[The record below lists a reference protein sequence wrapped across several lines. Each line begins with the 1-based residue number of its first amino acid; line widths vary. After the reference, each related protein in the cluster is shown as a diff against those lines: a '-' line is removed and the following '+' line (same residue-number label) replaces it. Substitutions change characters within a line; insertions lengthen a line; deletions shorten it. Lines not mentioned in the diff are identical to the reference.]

1 MAICAVSAA
10 AIGATAATGAT
21 AEAASSTLAPL
32 HQVNG
37 QKIDGAYIV
46 VLKNSTDG
54 GVVAQRHGV
63 AAQRVFSH
71 ALHGFAARLST
82 TQLAHIRQDSS
93 VAYVE
98 PDSVV
103 TANAKP
109 TPPSSGAAPGTSTS
123 RRADNGPVSGNSVET
138 GATWGLDRVDQPYRP
153 LNGLY
158 RYTSTGSGVTAYI
171 IDTGIYTAH
180 SDFGGR
186 ASGGFT
192 AISDGRGSN
201 DCHGHGTHVAGTVG
215 GTRYGVA
222 KGVRLVAVRV
232 LDCAGNGSL
241 SGVISGI
248 DWVTYVHTG
257 PSVANM
263 SLGGGY
269 SAALNDA
276 VTNSIASGVTYSVAA
291 GNSGDNAC
299 NYSPASTPGALTVA
313 ATDSTDTKPVWSDF
327 GSCVDVFAPGVSI
340 TSDWIGSTTATNTIS
355 GTSMATPHVTGLAA
369 LYLQDAPYSTPAT
382 VNRVITTDAVTGVV
396 SNPAGSPNRL
406 ARKWNSSLS
415 GTGATSYEPDGA
427 YWYQNAGYIQAWLQG
442 SSGTDTDLY
451 LQQWNGS
458 TWINVAS
465 SISITP
471 QERIVYNG
479 TAGYYRAEAYAYSGG
494 GTYDIWVTHP

>member
-1 MAICAVSAA
+1 MAACAVSAA
-10 AIGATAATGAT
+10 AMGATAATGAT
-21 AEAASSTLAPL
+21 AQAAPPPLAPL
-32 HQVNG
+32 HQVTG
-37 QKIDGAYIV
+37 QTINGAYIV
-46 VLKNSTDG
+46 VLKSSTDG
-54 GVVAQRHGV
+54 GVVAQHHGV
-63 AAQRVFSH
+63 APQRVFSH

-82 TQLAHIRQDSS
+82 AQLAQIRQDSS

-109 TPPSSGAAPGTSTS
+109 TPPSSGAAPGASNS

-158 RYTSTGSGVTAYI
+158 RYNSTGRGVTAYI

-186 ASGGFT
+186 ATGGFT
-192 AISDGRGSN
+192 AINDGQGTA
-201 DCHGHGTHVAGTVG
+201 DCNGHGTHVAGTVG
-215 GTRYGVA
+215 GARYGVA

-232 LDCAGNGSL
+232 LDCGGSGSV

-248 DWVTYVHTG
+248 DWVTYAHTG

-263 SLGGGY
+263 SLGGGN

-291 GNSGDNAC
+291 GNSGADAC
-299 NYSPASTPGALTVA
+299 NFSPASTPGALTVA
-313 ATDSTDTKPVWSDF
+313 ATDSTDTRASFSNV
-327 GSCVDVFAPGVSI
+327 GSCVDTFAPGVNI
-340 TSDWIGSTTATNTIS
+340 TSDWIGGTTATNTIS
-355 GTSMATPHVTGLAA
+355 GTSMAAPHVTGLAA
-369 LYLQDAPYSTPAT
+369 LYLQNAPYSTPAT
-382 VNRVITTDAVTGVV
+382 VNRIITTDAVAGVV
-396 SNPAGSPNRL
+396 TDPAGSPNRL
-406 ARKWNSSLS
+406 ARKWTGSLS
-415 GTGATSYEPDGA
+415 GTGAISYEPDGA
-427 YWYQNAGYIQAWLQG
+427 YWNQNAGYIQAWLQG
-442 SSGTDTDLY
+442 AGGTDTDLY

-458 TWINVAS
+458 AWVYVAS
-465 SISITP
+465 SISNTP

-479 TAGYYRAEAYAYSGG
+479 TAGYYRAVAYAYSGG
-494 GTYDIWVTHP
+494 GTYDVWVTHP